1 MQTDSDHKPFLNYV
15 LNTVDLDKEDIL
27 ILKKKIA
34 EMRSK
39 NVDENLR
46 LLRLQSDKLEEII
59 VQSRGEVTPQQI
71 DSIMLTLA
79 HNHSPEQL
87 TQIFASEDH

>member
-27 ILKKKIA
+27 ILKKKVA

-39 NVDENLR
+39 NVD
-46 LLRLQSDKLEEII
+46 
-59 VQSRGEVTPQQI
+59 
-71 DSIMLTLA
+71 
-79 HNHSPEQL
+79 
-87 TQIFASEDH
+87 